1 MTGEFKYMVI
11 KMKTLKVK
19 LIYSALLTLCFQLSL
34 NADELLAKPLIVN
47 SKAQP
52 IESIEDFIDPLKGVS
67 FNLDKRVNKLNK
79 KLTNQ
84 NVNNELILQPGQ
96 YIQIKGIDN
105 RILLFDGSFLIKFN
119 TFPNLQ
125 NFAISNE
132 LEFVSNL
139 SDISVG
145 VFKVKNISELQLK
158 IDSIKDDDNIISI
171 QLNTIDPNLQPE

>member
-1 MTGEFKYMVI
+1 MVI
-11 KMKTLKVK
+11 KIKTLKAN
-19 LIYSALLTLCFQLSL
+19 LIFSVLITLCFQLVLMS
-34 NADELLAKPLIVN
+34 DEELAKLIPID
-47 SKAQP
+47 SKIDS
-52 IESIEDFIDPLKGVS
+52 IESIEDFTDPLEGVL
-67 FNLDKRVNKLNK
+67 FNLDKRVNKFNK

-84 NVNNELILQPGQ
+84 NLNNELILQPGE

-139 SDISVG
+139 SDINVG

-158 IDSIKDDDNIISI
+158 IDSIKDDNNIISI
-171 QLNTIDPNLQPE
+171 QLNTIDPALQPE

>member
-1 MTGEFKYMVI
+1 MVI
-11 KMKTLKVK
+11 KLKTVK
-19 LIYSALLTLCFQLSL
+19 FNLIFTALLTFCFQLDLMS
-34 NADELLAKPLIVN
+34 DEELAKLIRID
-47 SKAQP
+47 SKIKS

-79 KLTNQ
+79 ELANKNLANK
-84 NVNNELILQPGQ
+84 LILQPGE

-105 RILLFDGSFLIKFN
+105 RLLLFDGSFFIKFN
-119 TFPNLQ
+119 EFPNLQ

-158 IDSIKDDDNIISI
+158 IDSIKDDDNVISI

>member
-1 MTGEFKYMVI
+1 MVI
-11 KMKTLKVK
+11 KMKTLNVN
-19 LIYSALLTLCFQLSL
+19 LIYSVLLTLCFQLDLMS
-34 NADELLAKPLIVN
+34 DEELAKLISID
-47 SKAQP
+47 SKIKS
-52 IESIEDFIDPLKGVS
+52 IESIEDSVDPLQGVS

-84 NVNNELILQPGQ
+84 NVNNELILQPGEF
-96 YIQIKGIDN
+96 IQIKGIDN

>member
-105 RILLFDGSFLIKFN
+105 RILLFDGSVSNSALIFLAPFPITMVIKSSGGRFLIL
-119 TFPNLQ
+119 TFS
-125 NFAISNE
+125 AT
-132 LEFVSNL
+132 EF
-139 SDISVG
+139 
-145 VFKVKNISELQLK
+145 
-158 IDSIKDDDNIISI
+158 SI
-171 QLNTIDPNLQPE
+171 EF

>member
-1 MTGEFKYMVI
+1 MVI
-11 KMKTLKVK
+11 KIKTAKVN
-19 LIYSALLTLCFQLSL
+19 LIFSALITLCFQANLMS
-34 NADELLAKPLIVN
+34 DEELARLIPD
-47 SKAQP
+47 SKTKP
-52 IESIEDFIDPLKGVS
+52 IESIEDFTDPLKGVS
-67 FNLDKRVNKLNK
+67 FNFDKRVNKLNK

-84 NVNNELILQPGQ
+84 NVNNELILQPGE

-158 IDSIKDDDNIISI
+158 IDSIKDDDNVISI
-171 QLNTIDPNLQPE
+171 QLNTIDPNLQPQ

>member
-1 MTGEFKYMVI
+1 MVI
-11 KMKTLKVK
+11 KIKTLKVN
-19 LIYSALLTLCFQLSL
+19 LMFSALITLCFQLDLTS
-34 NADELLAKPLIVN
+34 DEELAKLIIID
-47 SKAQP
+47 SKIKS
-52 IESIEDFIDPLKGVS
+52 IESIEDSIDPLKGVS

-84 NVNNELILQPGQ
+84 NVDNELTLQPGE

-145 VFKVKNISELQLK
+145 VFKVKNISELQFK

-171 QLNTIDPNLQPE
+171 QLNTIDPNLQSQ

>member
-1 MTGEFKYMVI
+1 MVI
-11 KMKTLKVK
+11 KMKTLNVN
-19 LIYSALLTLCFQLSL
+19 LIYSVLLTLCFQLDLMS
-34 NADELLAKPLIVN
+34 DEELAKLISID
-47 SKAQP
+47 SKIKS
-52 IESIEDFIDPLKGVS
+52 IESIEDSIDPLKGVS

-84 NVNNELILQPGQ
+84 NVNNELILQPGE

-158 IDSIKDDDNIISI
+158 IDSIKDDDNVISI

>member
-1 MTGEFKYMVI
+1 MVI
-11 KMKTLKVK
+11 KIKTAKVN
-19 LIYSALLTLCFQLSL
+19 LIFSALITLCFQANLIS
-34 NADELLAKPLIVN
+34 DEELARLIPD
-47 SKAQP
+47 SKTKP
-52 IESIEDFIDPLKGVS
+52 IESIEDFTDPLKGVS
-67 FNLDKRVNKLNK
+67 FNFDKRVNKLNK

-84 NVNNELILQPGQ
+84 NVNNELILQPGE

-158 IDSIKDDDNIISI
+158 IDSIKDDDNVISI
-171 QLNTIDPNLQPE
+171 QLNTIDPNLQPQ

>member
-1 MTGEFKYMVI
+1 MVI
-11 KMKTLKVK
+11 KIKTAKVN
-19 LIYSALLTLCFQLSL
+19 LIFSALITLCFQANLMS
-34 NADELLAKPLIVN
+34 DEELARLIPD
-47 SKAQP
+47 SKTKP
-52 IESIEDFIDPLKGVS
+52 IESIEDFTDPLKGVS
-67 FNLDKRVNKLNK
+67 FNFDKRVNKLNK

-84 NVNNELILQPGQ
+84 NVNNELILQPGE